1 MDLGQ
6 ALSDLYPTLVRF
18 ALSLTKAKDAAEELV
33 MEVITNMLER
43 QTQFD
48 DSINIQAY
56 AMRSVKNKFIDSKRY
71 STRNLTATDMDGDG
85 DFIGEIL
92 DGTAGNKA
100 FDRIEFEETLKALVS
115 LGEDCR
121 EILTLIGLEYRYN
134 EIAEISSINIGTVM
148 SRLSRCRKK
157 LKEAKGE
164 SS

>member
-1 MDLGQ
+1 MGD
-6 ALSDLYPTLVRF
+6 
-18 ALSLTKAKDAAEELV
+18 
-33 MEVITNMLER
+33 
-43 QTQFD
+43 
-48 DSINIQAY
+48 
-56 AMRSVKNKFIDSKRY
+56 
-71 STRNLTATDMDGDG
+71 DG

-100 FDRIEFEETLKALVS
+100 FDRIEFEEMLKALVS

-134 EIAEISSINIGTVM
+134 EIAEISGINIGTVM